1 MFNIIPLYAGKHKF
15 GPVFERHQQGHQI
28 ATMLI
33 LGGSALAPQQVF
45 VIFEQMHLNSHPLW
59 KHWMCVSKHILSSTW
74 ATRRS
79 VLAFG
84 SSLNWL
90 CLNSKAVWRA
100 ALFESSGLTVHLMM
114 HLINVD
120 HSISIVVK
128 EVLAQIV
135 CNKVSKS

>member
-1 MFNIIPLYAGKHKF
+1 MV

-28 ATMLI
+28 RNHIYADSRWVLHWLHI
-33 LGGSALAPQQVF
+33 KCSYFLSNIHP
-45 VIFEQMHLNSHPLW
+45 NSHPLW
-59 KHWMCVSKHILSSTW
+59 KHWMCVSKHTLSSTW

-79 VLAFG
+79 VLAFE

-100 ALFESSGLTVHLMM
+100 ALFESSGFTVHLMM

-120 HSISIVVK
+120 HSNSIVVE
-128 EVLAQIV
+128 EVYAQNV
-135 CNKVSKS
+135 CK